1 MRFILFIEGQT
12 EEALPGFLKRWLD
25 PRLPSRVGIKTIC
38 FKGLHKYYSGIKS
51 QVDLNLASNSRKEII
66 AAIGLIDLY
75 GPTFYPS
82 GVTEPAGRYTW
93 AKKHLEQRVGHPK
106 FRQHFAVHE
115 TEAWLLADPE
125 ALPREIRNTL
135 PAKISR
141 PEAINFNE
149 PPASLLNRVYRERLG
164 KGYRKTID
172 GPNLFQSLSPDR
184 AYEKCPALKALLDDM
199 LSLAQQ
205 ALR

>member
-1 MRFILFIEGQT
+1 MRFILFVEGQT

-25 PRLPSRVGIKTIC
+25 PRLPSRVGIKTVC
-38 FKGLHKYYSGIKS
+38 FKGLHKYYSEIKTK
-51 QVDLNLASNSRKEII
+51 VELNLASNSQKDII

-82 GVTEPAGRYTW
+82 DKLKPAERYAW
-93 AKKHLEQRVGHPK
+93 AKEHLEKRVAHPK
-106 FRQHFAVHE
+106 FRQYFAIHE
-115 TEAWLLADPE
+115 TEAWLLADPDI
-125 ALPREIRNTL
+125 LPREIRSAL
-135 PAKISR
+135 PAKIAQ
-141 PEAINFNE
+141 PETVNFHE
-149 PPASLLNRVYRERLG
+149 PPASLLSRLYRERLG
-164 KGYRKTID
+164 RDYRKTVN

-184 AYEKCPALKALLDDM
+184 AYEKCPALKDLLDDM